1 MADSVI
7 GKFSVP
13 AWNRMQGVTTI
24 QGDFD
29 SVYEPGH
36 DGQGEFV
43 HIRRPDGA
51 IQKFPTPSL
60 ADWRLTVQDGMIAI
74 RWIKI
79 VDGGKELHLS
89 TTTIPAG
96 GLAGATVTG
105 TNPSPPPPSGDTMD
119 AAEFRAIVREEVKPV
134 LNSLDATWDDLK
146 NRIAAVDDDG
156 NVPAAITPETIAQIA
171 QQAADR
177 VLLGEPQGD
186 HYGLPIPAQMGTR
199 FQETI
204 GYMLF
209 SPVFLEAFL
218 MRAGEVVASM
228 KARGLIPGGTE

>member
-7 GKFSVP
+7 GTFKVN

-29 SVYEPGH
+29 SVYEPGK
-36 DGQGEFV
+36 DGGGEFV

-105 TNPSPPPPSGDTMD
+105 TNPAPPPPTGDTMD
-119 AAEFRAIVREEVKPV
+119 ASEIRAIVREEVRPV
-134 LNSLDATWDDLK
+134 LNSLDSTWDDLK
-146 NRIAAVDDDG
+146 NRIAAIDDDG
-156 NVPAAITPETIAQIA
+156 NVTATIPPEIVAQIA

-177 VLLGEPQGD
+177 VLLGEPQAD
-186 HYGLPIPAQMGTR
+186 HYGLPEAARMGTR

-218 MRAGEVVASM
+218 MRAGEVVAAM
-228 KARGLIPGGTE
+228 KKAGKIPGGV